1 MAEWAGVTLGVMVRA
16 NPVTWLRERPAV
28 GDAALAVM
36 LAAVAVVFHLTM
48 HEDDAADPSVVGV
61 LFAVGATLPVAWRR
75 RAPAVVLVVVT
86 AFQMALELLN
96 AIGTGWMGVLVAAY
110 TLGAYRSTR
119 AYRRFAVA
127 ISVVVIGF
135 VGVGVVLAYTP
146 WQALV
151 EMPVVFISSMVLGDN
166 VRRRRER
173 NTELVERAERAE
185 RERSLVAG
193 QQVLAER
200 ARIARELHDVVAH
213 NVSLMVIQAGA
224 ARRLLGGNPADAD
237 RAAIDRAKADAAL
250 AVVEDTGRAA
260 MQEMRRMLGVLR
272 ADADQP
278 VLAPQPG
285 LAAIESL
292 ATASTD
298 LPVRVEVSGELGA
311 VPSGVALN
319 AYRIVQEA
327 LTNVRRHAGVVHRVN
342 VSVTRANG
350 SLTVEVDDDGRGAA
364 TTPSANEGFGIVGMR
379 ERVAAFDGRLSAGPR
394 VGGGW
399 RVRAVFPVPAE

>member
-224 ARRLLGGNPADAD
+224 ARRLLGGNPTDAD

-298 LPVRVEVSGELGA
+298 LPVRVEISGELGA